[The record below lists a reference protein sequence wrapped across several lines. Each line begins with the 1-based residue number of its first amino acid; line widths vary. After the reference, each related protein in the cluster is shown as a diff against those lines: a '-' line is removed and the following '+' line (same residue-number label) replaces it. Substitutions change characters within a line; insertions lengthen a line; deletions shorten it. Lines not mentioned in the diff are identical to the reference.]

1 MRDRVLARA
10 GDLFYAEGITATG
23 VDRVSA
29 VAGVSKRTLYKHF
42 GSKEALVAACLLARD
57 APIRAAFTA
66 SAEERTSDPLD
77 RLKALFEVLM
87 VWRGRDDFR
96 GCPFINAA
104 AELPDPELPARDVAR
119 HHKQE
124 LRHWIRQQA
133 DAGGIVD
140 PDTLSWQLMTLFDG
154 AIAQR
159 LVLGAEAPA
168 EPVLAAATALVAAAR
183 ASDDTD

>member
-1 MRDRVLARA
+1 MREQVLERA
-10 GDLFYAEGITATG
+10 SDLFYAEGITATG

-57 APIRAAFTA
+57 APIRGGFTA

-77 RLKALFEVLM
+77 RLDALFEVLM
-87 VWRGRDDFR
+87 VWLGRDDFR

-119 HHKQE
+119 RHKQE
-124 LRHWIRQQA
+124 LRKWIRQQA
-133 DAGGIVD
+133 DAGGVVD

-159 LVLGAEAPA
+159 LVLGAEAA
-168 EPVLAAATALVAAAR
+168 AAPVLAAATALIVAAR
-183 ASDDTD
+183 APDDVR